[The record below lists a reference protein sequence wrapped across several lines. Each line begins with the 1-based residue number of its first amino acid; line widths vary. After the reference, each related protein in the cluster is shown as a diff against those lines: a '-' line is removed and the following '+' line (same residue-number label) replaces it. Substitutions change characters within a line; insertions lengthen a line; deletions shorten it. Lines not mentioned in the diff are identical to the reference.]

1 MIGFMS
7 LRLVTMQQR
16 SRRTTAGRDSRTE
29 RKVGRV
35 GEMPGEDCKGP
46 HQFTVCL
53 ITLQLLL
60 YLGTCF
66 LLFDDGMI

>member
-1 MIGFMS
+1 MS
-7 LRLVTMQQR
+7 LRLVTMQQP
-16 SRRTTAGRDSRTE
+16 SRTTVGRDLRTE
-29 RKVGRV
+29 REAGRG

-60 YLGTCF
+60 YSGTCF